1 MGQKMQVIAVN
12 DNGMYRELVAEADR
26 TKFLQEHEIEKLVE
40 GLKEKYS
47 GCQLAEFE
55 IDSEKYLSVKGSTSE
70 ITTLRHEL
78 LKNEGTVKSITDIQH
93 SQQLKQDLKKAQKAR
108 KNNVEKK
115 IDSVVKKEDRNI
127 FDVIESYTKL
137 LTYLVND
144 IFSGIYGKKGK
155 KLNTPDETKIDEKSK
170 DKDIIQVI
178 AVEKPDGTIVELK
191 SEYNPNLFLQKNE
204 LEAYAKDIAEMN
216 GTFRL
221 IEIKKK
227 DYPDVNQF
235 LERGIMTKEGKEKY
249 QSAKIDFFKKY
260 NGTSVTC
267 EIKDCPQKKE
277 VKKQETKPQK
287 KSKQNVASGL
297 NQDNKKK
304 NNLKRKRR

>member
-1 MGQKMQVIAVN
+1 M
-12 DNGMYRELVAEADR
+12 
-26 TKFLQEHEIEKLVE
+26 
-40 GLKEKYS
+40 
-47 GCQLAEFE
+47 
-55 IDSEKYLSVKGSTSE
+55 
-70 ITTLRHEL
+70 
-78 LKNEGTVKSITDIQH
+78 
-93 SQQLKQDLKKAQKAR
+93 
-108 KNNVEKK
+108 
-115 IDSVVKKEDRNI
+115 
-127 FDVIESYTKL
+127 
-137 LTYLVND
+137 ND
-144 IFSGIYGKKGK
+144 IFSGIIGKKEK
-155 KLNTPDETKIDEKSK
+155 SLNTSRDAKIDEKNK

-249 QSAKIDFFKKY
+249 QSAKIDFFKRY
-260 NGTSVTC
+260 NGTSITC

-277 VKKQETKPQK
+277 VKKQETKPQN
-287 KSKQNVASGL
+287 KSQKQNVASSL

-304 NNLKRKRR
+304 II